1 MPDVDGYFAFSQ
13 AHHNQNITFLAFG
26 VKYKIFLSNF
36 FFCLAEQG
44 TVSSTQNIK
53 ERARMLSDTFDF
65 DVNQAHKIWSFGP
78 EGSGPNMLVDT
89 TFAVQHLQDIRDT
102 VVAGFQWASSE
113 VGFLC
118 S

>member
-1 MPDVDGYFAFSQ
+1 MQDLF
-13 AHHNQNITFLAFG
+13 N
-26 VKYKIFLSNF
+26 IFLSVSLCF
-36 FFCLAEQG
+36 IQQG

-65 DVNQAHKIWSFGP
+65 DVNQAHKIWCFGP

-102 VVAGFQWASSE
+102 VVAGFQWTSSE
-113 VGFLC
+113 VEYLC
-118 S
+118 T